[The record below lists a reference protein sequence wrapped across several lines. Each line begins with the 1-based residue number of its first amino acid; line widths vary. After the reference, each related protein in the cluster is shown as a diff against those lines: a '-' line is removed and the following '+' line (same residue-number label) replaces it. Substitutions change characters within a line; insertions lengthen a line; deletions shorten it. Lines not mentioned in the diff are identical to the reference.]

1 MRAERLLEILSD
13 QPIIAAVKNNE
24 EFQRALQ
31 SDVGVIFLLYG
42 NILTV
47 SQLTAQ
53 VHDCGK
59 LVFVHLDMIEGLAS
73 KEVAA
78 DFIAGNTVAD
88 GVIST
93 KAALTRRAREL
104 GLVGI
109 QRFFLLDSK
118 AMLSVQQFSPSSAD
132 LVEVLPGL
140 MPKIITRVAQRT
152 PTSGRCKK
160 AKPPPGEN
168 FSPGGGHYGMGVWII
183 MLYPRCALAADH
195 QHEITVC
202 QFHGG
207 DGSLT
212 KVLIRTHD
220 CMGQISSAIFLSGK
234 CLLEHFVVL
243 SQLVE

>member
-13 QPIIAAVKNNE
+13 RADHSRRKEQRGVSARAAK
-24 EFQRALQ
+24 RRGRDL
-31 SDVGVIFLLYG
+31 LLYG

-140 MPKIITRVAQRT
+140 MPKIITRVAQSTRR
-152 PTSGRCKK
+152 PVIRRGLD
-160 AKPPPGEN
+160 PG
-168 FSPGGGHYGMGVWII
+168 
-183 MLYPRCALAADH
+183 
-195 QHEITVC
+195 
-202 QFHGG
+202 
-207 DGSLT
+207 
-212 KVLIRTHD
+212 
-220 CMGQISSAIFLSGK
+220 
-234 CLLEHFVVL
+234 
-243 SQLVE
+243 